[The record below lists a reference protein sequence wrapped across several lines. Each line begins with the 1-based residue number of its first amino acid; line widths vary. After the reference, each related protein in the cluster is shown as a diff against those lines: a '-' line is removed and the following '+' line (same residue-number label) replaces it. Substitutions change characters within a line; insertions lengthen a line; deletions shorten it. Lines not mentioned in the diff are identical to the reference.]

1 MDVACGSNRDN
12 SVIWYENAKGDSLT
26 WTAHVQ
32 STVHS
37 TLSVFAADVDGDGD
51 TDLLASTS
59 NTDDV
64 LWYQNN
70 GVPLFIEHWIGGVDS
85 GYRIHAA
92 DVDGDGDVDPL
103 VADFADNQISWFEN
117 ECGTPEPT
125 FTPRPTTSPQPTPV
139 PSYDTP
145 APTGTPSYATAA
157 PTLTPVPTVP
167 APTPRPSAT
176 CDIMAWSARQPFAGT
191 DDSKN
196 VFPVDVDQ
204 DGDTDVVVAADNRD
218 TLAWHENA
226 DGSGA
231 FTTEHVVTSTR
242 DGLFYASPLDV
253 DGDDDVDIF
262 ACSYRDSIVSWWEN
276 DGSANFAEHVLNTYG
291 GGALSV
297 IGADVDGDNDVDA
310 VVANEGD
317 NDVEW
322 FENQGSQNYRVR
334 YVSNYVNTPREAAPV
349 DMDGDQ
355 DVARGVLVERRA
367 RASSGAWSGLHQ
379 ADGDRRRATS
389 SDARARS
396 ARAGLTRGRAAS
408 KRERERERERESA
421 RAGRRSLTGAFPL
434 AHRYRRRWTC
444 SSRRSRATASFGSRT
459 TVRKTL
465 PSTRSGRAPTDPR
478 TSRPPTS
485 TATETWTAYPRRR
498 MTTKWPTTKTTG
510 R

>member
-196 VFPVDVDQ
+196 VFPVDLDQ

-408 KRERERERERESA
+408 KRERERA
-421 RAGRRSLTGAFPL
+421 RAGRRPRSVTGAFPL

-478 TSRPPTS
+478 TSRQPTS